1 MLLLTNMNFILLFI
15 VFITRT
21 NILTNQQFINLVNN
35 RRTVIFPINST
46 FKKHLN
52 LNKHQTYLTFS
63 TKLSRKRRQSN
74 NEFQIDSLKYFTCAL
89 VSTLFEIFLNSNKI
103 FFQVRHSN
111 KNEVTSAFIPSIL
124 ILTIVL
130 ILVESIRFLPL
141 ILPTR
146 KQYLLLRQ
154 QTISV
159 SISSYD

>member
-46 FKKHLN
+46 FKKH
-52 LNKHQTYLTFS
+52 QTYLTFS

-74 NEFQIDSLKYFTCAL
+74 NEFQIDSLKHFTCAL
-89 VSTLFEIFLNSNKI
+89 VSTLFEIFLNSKI
-103 FFQVRHSN
+103 KFFQVRHSN